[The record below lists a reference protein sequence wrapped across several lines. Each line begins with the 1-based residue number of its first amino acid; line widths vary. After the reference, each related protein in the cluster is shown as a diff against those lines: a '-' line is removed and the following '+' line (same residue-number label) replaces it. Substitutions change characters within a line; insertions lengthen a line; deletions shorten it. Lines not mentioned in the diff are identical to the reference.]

1 MAKLSEADQK
11 HLEDATEKYRSTVS
25 SMGHRELVGE
35 LEEQALM
42 ANYGYRGPLM
52 TMILREA
59 KAELLRRLKS
69 VEEPKPEH
77 GTATPAEGH
86 EGLNEQKR
94 PTLFG

>member
-11 HLEDATEKYRSTVS
+11 HLDGATEKYRATVGA
-25 SMGHRELVGE
+25 MGHRELVGE

-59 KAELLRRLKS
+59 KAELLRRLKG
-69 VEEPKPEH
+69 VDEPKADAPSEPSEDA
-77 GTATPAEGH
+77 ATPV
-86 EGLNEQKR
+86 EQKR
-94 PTLFG
+94 ATLFG